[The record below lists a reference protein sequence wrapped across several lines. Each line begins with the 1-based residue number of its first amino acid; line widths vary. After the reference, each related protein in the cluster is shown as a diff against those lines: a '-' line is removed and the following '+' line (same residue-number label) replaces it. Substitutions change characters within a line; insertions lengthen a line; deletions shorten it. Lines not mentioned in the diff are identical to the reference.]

1 MEAAEGNAVIKPI
14 YHRQS
19 RTLSSE
25 QYQLMDGTERLGHL
39 DLHFGA
45 SEVFGTL
52 VLDRELSQEETEQL
66 IEQVDEDLVLSGEVP
81 REDFFI
87 RVYVGRE
94 IGLYSDELLRDE
106 YVDVEDGHESF
117 EG

>member
-1 MEAAEGNAVIKPI
+1 VIKPI

-25 QYQLMDGTERLGHL
+25 QYQMMNGAERLGHL

-45 SEVFGTL
+45 REVFGTL
-52 VLDRELSQEETEQL
+52 VLDRELSEEETTQL
-66 IEQVDEDLVLSGEVP
+66 IEQVDEDLVLSGEVA
-81 REDFFI
+81 REDFLI

-94 IGLYSDELLRDE
+94 IGLFSDELLGED
-106 YVDVEDGHESF
+106 YAEDGHDGFDE
-117 EG
+117 

>member
-1 MEAAEGNAVIKPI
+1 MIKPI

-19 RTLSSE
+19 RTQTSE
-25 QYQLMDGTERLGHL
+25 QYQLMDNDERLGHL

-52 VLDRELSQEETEQL
+52 VLDRELSEEDTAQL
-66 IEQVDEDLVLSGEVP
+66 IEQIDEDLVLSGEVP
-81 REDFFI
+81 REDFLI

-106 YVDVEDGHESF
+106 YVIDGHEEF
-117 EG
+117 EEE